1 MTVYVVLVFLSVL
14 CGMAVSVKAFGT
26 GGKRSKVF
34 EDIYFS
40 VEDVDGVGIIYT
52 KTGDYSAL
60 MEIRNPVQKYSA
72 DTDSYYE
79 YSQLFTK
86 ICQSLGEG
94 YIIQKQDIFIRKSF
108 DAKGFMKGSASF
120 LSQAYFRYFN
130 GRKYTDVKTVLCI
143 TQENKKSR
151 LFTYDSKKWNEFLDK
166 LSKVHDQFHD
176 AGMKA
181 QFLNVEKCRDYVDR
195 YFAMNFRDP
204 DYSMSNFKV
213 DGEDIWMG
221 DRQCRVF
228 SLVDVDNINLPTVIR
243 PYSLMTVNNSEMPVD
258 LLAGI
263 DNIPGIESAVYN
275 QVIFM
280 PNQKREL
287 GMLDKKKN
295 RHSSIPSPSNQLAVE
310 DIKNVQNIIAREN
323 KQLVYAH
330 FNLVVTVSRDS
341 SMARVTNYLENFF
354 SKMNIQI
361 SKRAYNQLE
370 LFVSSFPGNC
380 SQLSPDYDRFLTLSD
395 AALCMMYKECQ
406 QKSEMTPLKF
416 WYTDRQGVPICLDF
430 TGKEGAEKMTD
441 NCNYFVLGP
450 SGSGKSFF
458 MNTVMRQFFEQL
470 TDVVI
475 VDVGNSY
482 QVLCQVAGGIYI
494 SYTKEH
500 PISMN
505 PFKVTKEEYDK
516 NFDEKKNFIKSLIF
530 LIYKGQEE
538 YTKVQETVLNK
549 VVFEY
554 YEEYFHPFDGYSK
567 EEREELRE
575 RLRLADKTSGAYEK
589 FVKEQNE
596 KFRQEQE
603 AKAAETDTKTDAED
617 DSMRD
622 RTMEKIEKLRNL
634 ANDPA
639 AAEGEVIAANRQIQR
654 LMPETMKD
662 RYLMELDHRI
672 DEMEERRKELRVEN
686 LSFNT
691 FYEFSLQ
698 RIPQLLEEM
707 NLDASK
713 FDIHDY
719 AAVLSTFY
727 KGGEYEETLNSDME
741 TSLFDERYGKPLPPR
756 RWPNISSTSTRQPV
770 STGLPSAWSL
780 RIFRTSRAIR
790 LSRMPSSA
798 TLVCLSCST
807 RASSRRSSRLLPIPW
822 P

>member
-310 DIKNVQNIIAREN
+310 DIKNVQNI
-323 KQLVYAH
+323 
-330 FNLVVTVSRDS
+330 SW
-341 SMARVTNYLENFF
+341 SMPT
-354 SKMNIQI
+354 S
-361 SKRAYNQLE
+361 
-370 LFVSSFPGNC
+370 
-380 SQLSPDYDRFLTLSD
+380 TLS
-395 AALCMMYKECQ
+395 L
-406 QKSEMTPLKF
+406 PF
-416 WYTDRQGVPICLDF
+416 QGIP
-430 TGKEGAEKMTD
+430 AW
-441 NCNYFVLGP
+441 P
-450 SGSGKSFF
+450 GS
-458 MNTVMRQFFEQL
+458 
-470 TDVVI
+470 
-475 VDVGNSY
+475 
-482 QVLCQVAGGIYI
+482 
-494 SYTKEH
+494 
-500 PISMN
+500 
-505 PFKVTKEEYDK
+505 
-516 NFDEKKNFIKSLIF
+516 
-530 LIYKGQEE
+530 
-538 YTKVQETVLNK
+538 
-549 VVFEY
+549 
-554 YEEYFHPFDGYSK
+554 
-567 EEREELRE
+567 
-575 RLRLADKTSGAYEK
+575 
-589 FVKEQNE
+589 
-596 KFRQEQE
+596 
-603 AKAAETDTKTDAED
+603 
-617 DSMRD
+617 
-622 RTMEKIEKLRNL
+622 RTI
-634 ANDPA
+634 
-639 AAEGEVIAANRQIQR
+639 
-654 LMPETMKD
+654 
-662 RYLMELDHRI
+662 
-672 DEMEERRKELRVEN
+672 
-686 LSFNT
+686 
-691 FYEFSLQ
+691 
-698 RIPQLLEEM
+698 
-707 NLDASK
+707 
-713 FDIHDY
+713 
-719 AAVLSTFY
+719 
-727 KGGEYEETLNSDME
+727 
-741 TSLFDERYGKPLPPR
+741 
-756 RWPNISSTSTRQPV
+756 W
-770 STGLPSAWSL
+770 
-780 RIFRTSRAIR
+780 RTSSVR
-790 LSRMPSSA
+790 
-798 TLVCLSCST
+798 
-807 RASSRRSSRLLPIPW
+807 
-822 P
+822 